1 MRRTLYGLRRRL
13 CRLLGLLLLR
23 NSEGLTGDETEGV
36 RVKLAHG
43 YSVYRTT
50 VRMSEGKLRRETDT
64 ERGIGRLG

>member
-1 MRRTLYGLRRRL
+1 M
-13 CRLLGLLLLR
+13 LGLLLLR
-23 NSEGLTGDETEGV
+23 NPEGLTGDETEGV

-50 VRMSEGKLRRETDT
+50 VRMSEGKLWRETDT